1 MNFEKLLTDAREN
14 NCSDVHLTAG
24 TAVAIRRYGELMIL
38 KNEIPSLSET
48 EAMIYSLMDET
59 DRRMLKEGND
69 VDIATTDAL
78 GNRIRVNVYRQRNNL
93 ACSIRLINSQIPTL
107 EQLGMP
113 APVKTFADKKGGLVL
128 ITGPTGSGKSTTLAS
143 MVNYI
148 NKKYA
153 KHIITIE
160 DPIEYVYPYEKS
172 MIHQRQVG
180 KDAES
185 FASALRSTLREDPDI
200 ILVGEMRD
208 FETINAAI
216 TAAET
221 GHLVFS
227 TLHTKS
233 AAQTI
238 DRIISE
244 SPIEAHASIVAQLST
259 VLVGIVTQELVPLA
273 NGNGRVAATEIL
285 VNNTAI
291 SNLIKEKKFNQI
303 NTALQT
309 GSAAGMHTLNASLM
323 QLVRQGKITK
333 QEAIDHS
340 NDDTSLAK
348 DMMNNFF

>member
-1 MNFEKLLTDAREN
+1 MNFEKLLTDARDN
-14 NCSDVHLTAG
+14 NCSDVHITAG
-24 TAVAIRRYGELMIL
+24 TAVAVRRYGELMIL
-38 KNEIPSLSET
+38 KNEIPSLSES
-48 EAMIYSLMDET
+48 EAMIYSLMDEA
-59 DRRMLKEGND
+59 DRRRLKEGHD

-93 ACSIRLINSQIPTL
+93 AASIRLISAQIPTL

-113 APVKTFADKKGGLVL
+113 SPVKTFADAKGGLVL

-172 MIHQRQVG
+172 MIHQRQIG
-180 KDAES
+180 KDSDS

-208 FETINAAI
+208 YETINAAI

-233 AAQTI
+233 AAQTV

-244 SPIEAHASIVAQLST
+244 SPIEAHQSIVAQLST
-259 VLVGIVTQELVPLA
+259 VLVGIVTQELIPLA

-291 SNLIKEKKFNQI
+291 SNLIKEQKFNQI

-309 GSAAGMHTLNASLM
+309 GSASGMHTLNSALM
-323 QLVRQGKITK
+323 QLIRQGKITK
-333 QEAIDHS
+333 KEALDHS
-340 NDDTSLAK
+340 NDSTSLSK
-348 DMMNNFF
+348 ELMMF